1 MSEEQQAEGVARGR
15 VIIAWVVAPLVCI
28 AFFPTILLL
37 LIGMAPSIVAYIVDK
52 RPRKVTARSIGY
64 LNFAGCLYYALKLW
78 TGQNTISGVLELVS
92 EPSALMIMYSSAAVG
107 WMLNFIMVPIMSA
120 FLAVQHEA
128 KNRSISDGRKS
139 LIREWGSVV
148 KGQFTQEE
156 VRRNYLDSRLIV
168 QLKAKRSTK
177 EESEIQGKRWIG
189 GKSATS

>member
-1 MSEEQQAEGVARGR
+1 MSEEQQAEGIARGR
-15 VIIAWVVAPLVCI
+15 AIVAWVVAPLVCI

-78 TGQNTISGVLELVS
+78 TGHNTLSGVLELVS

-120 FLAVQHEA
+120 FLAVQYDA
-128 KNRSISDGRKS
+128 KTRSISQRQKN
-139 LIREWGSVV
+139 LIKEWGTVV
-148 KGQFTQEE
+148 KGQHTQEDSPAQQPQQPVDSAARSE
-156 VRRNYLDSRLIV
+156 VHDTGAN
-168 QLKAKRSTK
+168 
-177 EESEIQGKRWIG
+177 ESEEENAA
-189 GKSATS
+189 S

>member
-1 MSEEQQAEGVARGR
+1 MSEEQQSEGAARGR

-78 TGQNTISGVLELVS
+78 TEQNTISGVLELVS

-128 KNRSISDGRKS
+128 KIRSIARRQDD
-139 LIREWGSVV
+139 LIKEWGSVV
-148 KGQFTQEE
+148 KGQVTLEDIPAQKLEQPVGSASQGGISMKE
-156 VRRNYLDSRLIV
+156 GADPRAEDEPE
-168 QLKAKRSTK
+168 
-177 EESEIQGKRWIG
+177 EESTP
-189 GKSATS
+189 S

>member
-15 VIIAWVVAPLVCI
+15 AIIAWVVAPLVCI
-28 AFFPTILLL
+28 ALFPTILLL
-37 LIGMAPSIVAYIVDK
+37 VIGMAPSIVAYIVDK

-128 KNRSISDGRKS
+128 KKRSISRRQEG
-139 LIREWGSVV
+139 LIKEWGSVV
-148 KGQFTQEE
+148 KGHFTQEE
-156 VRRNYLDSRLIV
+156 VSAQPPRQPADGAAQDEVYD
-168 QLKAKRSTK
+168 
-177 EESEIQGKRWIG
+177 EGKRNPG
-189 GKSATS
+189 GKNVSEEERTTS

>member
-1 MSEEQQAEGVARGR
+1 MSEEQQAEGAARGR

-78 TGQNTISGVLELVS
+78 TEQNTISGVLELVS

-107 WMLNFIMVPIMSA
+107 WMLNFVMVPIMSA
-120 FLAVQHEA
+120 FLAVRHEA
-128 KNRSISDGRKS
+128 KIRSISKRQDD
-139 LIREWGSVV
+139 LIKEWGSVV
-148 KGQFTQEE
+148 KGRVTLEGGSTQELAQH
-156 VRRNYLDSRLIV
+156 VDSAA
-168 QLKAKRSTK
+168 QSEAFDK
-177 EESEIQGKRWIG
+177 EESASEAEDK
-189 GKSATS
+189 TEE